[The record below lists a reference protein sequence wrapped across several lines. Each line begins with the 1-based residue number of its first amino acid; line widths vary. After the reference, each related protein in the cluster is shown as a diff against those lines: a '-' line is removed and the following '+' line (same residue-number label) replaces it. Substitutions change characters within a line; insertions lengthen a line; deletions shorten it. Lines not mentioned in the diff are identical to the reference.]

1 LQQSVTN
8 DELERTA
15 YPTSMFLLIHVE
27 KRSSFDAELRNKIII
42 EMKPKSL
49 TKNSFFVEKWQE
61 ENVKPIHP
69 SDNDM
74 QCPQNRERLALSN

>member
-1 LQQSVTN
+1 MLRSAALLMLLQ
-8 DELERTA
+8 LFHLFA
-15 YPTSMFLLIHVE
+15 
-27 KRSSFDAELRNKIII
+27 AELRNKIII